1 MDRNTGQ
8 KRDFLKRG
16 PGKILIE
23 SGSGLPLISLL
34 FIISS
39 DAINLPDDPPFIRSG
54 RYQIS
59 FQKLLD
65 SHDGF
70 IFDLGRTLGYP
81 DGEIIKLLGIDS
93 YPFLIFIKENE
104 QRSDCYSFVPVLKW
118 VILDQEIEENAGF
131 RDKTRVKL
139 LPGKALKR
147 NG

>member
-81 DGEIIKLLGIDS
+81 DSEIIKLLGVNL
-93 YPFLIFIKENE
+93 YPFVVFIKENE
-104 QRSDCYSFVPVLKW
+104 QRGYGYSFVPILKW
-118 VILDQEIEENAGF
+118 VVLDQKVEEDTGF
-131 RDKTRVKL
+131 RDEAGVKL
-139 LPGKALKR
+139 LPGKALER